1 MTVIAEE
8 WSCTVKEWSLTV
20 TVALVTISDFTD
32 VLKTSELKGS
42 YLLSEFI
49 CCLIH
54 LLYEFMCCLNSL
66 VE

>member
-54 LLYEFMCCLNSL
+54 LLY
-66 VE
+66 